1 MIPLFKALT
10 EVLPECEE
18 FLDKAKEN
26 VNRWKNYEE
35 TETDKL
41 VYKKKDVSSES
52 DVSNQIQRA
61 KTQAKNLSAVSSDE
75 DSSHDSQD
83 ES

>member
-26 VNRWKNYEE
+26 VNKWKDYEE
-35 TETDKL
+35 TDTDRL
-41 VYKKKDVSSES
+41 VYKKKDV
-52 DVSNQIQRA
+52 
-61 KTQAKNLSAVSSDE
+61 
-75 DSSHDSQD
+75 
-83 ES
+83 